1 MNDRCINIYK
11 KVLIITV
18 LTIYFAGI
26 PFAQK
31 LMAQDNNSSII
42 FYSSNIEVAYHQ
54 PFRNGYKSNHPSYI
68 EVPRINHI
76 LNTLQNYVNYLK
88 KLNRISR
95 NPKIKL
101 NYTPDSILESDT
113 QLKRIIVINDL
124 GLNNILTLVN
134 DYLINYD
141 FAKREDLIESVDGLL
156 SIPDSD
162 ITKPTNFSNSVY
174 FKNLSLAIPSNEP
187 DTSYVIVDNETVL
200 TTRPGKKTNLIYRLS
215 LSNPDGSGVY
225 SEEANIW
232 YQNMTPSYD
241 GKYLALTD
249 GLNPYIIKL
258 QEKKTKPLFTN
269 NNSQITLLKCA
280 WSPNSYYLAGIVLDE
295 KSQER
300 KLFIYNAED
309 DKLLDF
315 GNFSKVI
322 NANYLNA
329 EPIWSE
335 QGNKIAFISAHSV
348 HFIDIKANHAK
359 TNLVTVEG
367 EIGEFIWSADEQS
380 FAFTEIKGQTR
391 DRYHFD
397 DFDYR
402 GSILHRYRFND
413 TMMQIAEDYAQCI
426 HSRHTIKLLSFT
438 NKDQVLYL
446 EGKLVAPEVPGT
458 FWDLSKTFNAYLTPL
473 PTSSSNSKSQKHH
486 NKPQQLPM
494 QYLYVYRSLDNK
506 NTNIYDSGNGHSNLL
521 YTNDFYSSW
530 FIGLYR
536 PEGIDN
542 RDCVFS
548 FRPSPYPF
556 QDHNYSYFMTES
568 AGLVR
573 LLLKFF
579 QDYNIRST
587 DSTETT
593 DKIFMQANFSGIL
606 NIWSIDYSDLF
617 EYLSKGDKPKN
628 SQKKT
633 EETNSSDVDES
644 IEDAEVL
651 KEEIPEKEEETSEL
665 YIKEETKN

>member
-280 WSPNSYYLAGIVLDE
+280 WSPNSYLIV
-295 KSQER
+295 
-300 KLFIYNAED
+300 F
-309 DKLLDF
+309 
-315 GNFSKVI
+315 
-322 NANYLNA
+322 
-329 EPIWSE
+329 
-335 QGNKIAFISAHSV
+335 
-348 HFIDIKANHAK
+348 
-359 TNLVTVEG
+359 
-367 EIGEFIWSADEQS
+367 
-380 FAFTEIKGQTR
+380 
-391 DRYHFD
+391 
-397 DFDYR
+397 
-402 GSILHRYRFND
+402 
-413 TMMQIAEDYAQCI
+413 
-426 HSRHTIKLLSFT
+426 
-438 NKDQVLYL
+438 
-446 EGKLVAPEVPGT
+446 
-458 FWDLSKTFNAYLTPL
+458 
-473 PTSSSNSKSQKHH
+473 
-486 NKPQQLPM
+486 
-494 QYLYVYRSLDNK
+494 
-506 NTNIYDSGNGHSNLL
+506 
-521 YTNDFYSSW
+521 
-530 FIGLYR
+530 
-536 PEGIDN
+536 
-542 RDCVFS
+542 
-548 FRPSPYPF
+548 FR
-556 QDHNYSYFMTES
+556 
-568 AGLVR
+568 
-573 LLLKFF
+573 
-579 QDYNIRST
+579 I
-587 DSTETT
+587 
-593 DKIFMQANFSGIL
+593 
-606 NIWSIDYSDLF
+606 
-617 EYLSKGDKPKN
+617 
-628 SQKKT
+628 
-633 EETNSSDVDES
+633 
-644 IEDAEVL
+644 
-651 KEEIPEKEEETSEL
+651 
-665 YIKEETKN
+665 